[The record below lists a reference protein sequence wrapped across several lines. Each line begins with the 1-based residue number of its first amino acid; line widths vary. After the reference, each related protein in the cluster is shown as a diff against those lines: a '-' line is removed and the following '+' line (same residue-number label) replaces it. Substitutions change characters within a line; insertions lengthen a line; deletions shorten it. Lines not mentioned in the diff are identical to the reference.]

1 MTGRS
6 RAWGPLPPGSGRGD
20 AARQAGPVRLPQE
33 SKGWPLWQNRRTP
46 NQDALKSPA
55 PAQSRPA
62 SSLLPH
68 VSPLNAIWAF
78 HLPAS
83 STSPRR
89 PWPPLGVSPGG
100 GQWVHQLQ
108 RMPPRPTAAP
118 PARQVGF
125 SRHAGWGLGPGARGS
140 CGSWVRATCEHPAW
154 MVGAARD
161 AAPRPVG
168 CSWSSL
174 GAGRTGWDGVGGTG
188 ARPGQDQTCPDTQ
201 PAVWLPSRLL
211 RFLSVS
217 LPVWPK
223 RPVPQQPCAV
233 SAC

>member
-1 MTGRS
+1 MRGAPSHQEAGGGT
-6 RAWGPLPPGSGRGD
+6 PPGRLALCASPRD
-20 AARQAGPVRLPQE
+20 PKAGPR
-33 SKGWPLWQNRRTP
+33 GQNCRTP
-46 NQDALKSPA
+46 NQDVLKSPA

-68 VSPLNAIWAF
+68 VSPLNVIWAF

-83 STSPRR
+83 STSPQR
-89 PWPPLGVSPGG
+89 PWPPLGVSPEGSVG
-100 GQWVHQLQ
+100 PSTAKNASHSS
-108 RMPPRPTAAP
+108 PRPP
-118 PARQVGF
+118 G
-125 SRHAGWGLGPGARGS
+125 GLLQACWLGAGARGS

-154 MVGAARD
+154 MVSAARD
-161 AAPRPVG
+161 TAPRPVG
-168 CSWSSL
+168 CSLSSL

-188 ARPGQDQTCPDTQ
+188 ARPGQDQTRPDTQ

-223 RPVPQQPCAV
+223 RPLPQQPCAV